1 MNSSTTPCTVAGS
14 KPWATSVARSSPEQ
28 KSRRDSSITAAAL
41 AAAASADCPGARARL
56 RGLFLNTLGRHHLE
70 ADLVL
75 DFLGDVR
82 VLLQVH
88 ARIVL
93 ALTDALAVVAVP
105 GAGLVDDALR
115 GADLDDLALARDAG
129 AIHDL
134 ELGFAK
140 RRRHLVLDD
149 LDARLV
155 ADHFLAILD
164 GADSADVEPHRGV
177 ELERVAAGRGLGVA
191 EHHADLH
198 ANLIDEDHD
207 RVRALDVAGQLTQ
220 RLRHQPRMQ
229 ATCSSP
235 ISPSISAR
243 GVNAATESI
252 TTTSTPPE
260 RTSMSVISSACSPV
274 SGCETSRSCTW
285 TPRAPA

>member
-1 MNSSTTPCTVAGS
+1 SPGPRASRAARPSRSRVATAASRQRHLPPRHRRTAPGGGGAFRVFSSDLNPG
-14 KPWATSVARSSPEQ
+14 ATSVSRSSPEQ

-41 AAAASADCPGARARL
+41 TAAASADCPGARASL

-140 RRRHLVLDD
+140 RR
-149 LDARLV
+149 
-155 ADHFLAILD
+155 
-164 GADSADVEPHRGV
+164 
-177 ELERVAAGRGLGVA
+177 
-191 EHHADLH
+191 
-198 ANLIDEDHD
+198 
-207 RVRALDVAGQLTQ
+207 
-220 RLRHQPRMQ
+220 
-229 ATCSSP
+229 
-235 ISPSISAR
+235 
-243 GVNAATESI
+243 
-252 TTTSTPPE
+252 
-260 RTSMSVISSACSPV
+260 
-274 SGCETSRSCTW
+274 
-285 TPRAPA
+285 